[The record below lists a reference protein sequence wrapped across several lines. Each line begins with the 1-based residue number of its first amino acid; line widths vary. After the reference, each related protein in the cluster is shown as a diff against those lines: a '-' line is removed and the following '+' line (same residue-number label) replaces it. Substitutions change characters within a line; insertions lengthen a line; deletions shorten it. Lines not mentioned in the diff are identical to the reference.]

1 MMNNWNICGWRT
13 VEKPSNIASVAI
25 SMTKGIVDIARQLV
39 EATKTESFDALT
51 NGSKRG
57 STGRDPKAK
66 AINGKESNKGN
77 ACSLDRRA
85 RIAAKAAST
94 RSQMLPAPTRAR
106 RLQSAGLR
114 RCEGPRNKSRKR
126 IE

>member
-1 MMNNWNICGWRT
+1 MTNIWNICGWRT
-13 VEKPSNIASVAI
+13 VEKPSNAASVAM
-25 SMTKGIVDIARQLV
+25 SMAKGIVDIARQLV
-39 EATKTESFDALT
+39 EATKTEPFDALT

-85 RIAAKAAST
+85 RIAAAAA
-94 RSQMLPAPTRAR
+94 RPNHINPLMLFVRDAARMRNNAVYANRAEN
-106 RLQSAGLR
+106 S
-114 RCEGPRNKSRKR
+114 SV
-126 IE
+126 